1 MRATAFTT
9 VSITA
14 RLMTTRLALMATLAA
29 CSLAASGRAEEP
41 PRLSPTDARRVF
53 VTGTAASF
61 PKVTAAVEAAK
72 RGSGRDY
79 RVIVVGDTPAG
90 RSARS
95 VLEALVDRW
104 RAEGGDQPSGY
115 DPAGDVTIVLDTRGH
130 SIAMRAPWAL
140 EVSSGLDPA
149 TIQTELI
156 EKVFLPRAK
165 DGLYDDGLAALVEA
179 TEGWVKDRKDRE
191 VARIEAA
198 RVFRTRTLPLSLLGL
213 GAVAAVGSF
222 LYQRS
227 RHDSRV
233 AEARR
238 KLAAFKQEVVGL
250 SDLLDAQQER
260 HRLLPHT
267 DPDFKTPMQGQTRS
281 AYDAVQGAIG
291 RYRERWLG
299 LMDVWEKAQERVDSE
314 WFLGT
319 AAADDCIR
327 LLDSAEARPPL
338 DEVAGECRGPLDV
351 LEQAHEKSRAL
362 ADELD
367 AGLAAA
373 DTRITRLAER
383 GRSGAAFQ
391 AATAAAARS
400 LALARHDLE
409 SDPVEARGRLEG
421 GLADM
426 ATLVGRL
433 DAFEAADDRR
443 RKAAA
448 TADDAEAKIRA
459 KRAEGWLLAEPGAD
473 PMVHVVQSRE
483 HAALAAQLLD
493 AGEVEGALKHLEHAE
508 RHAGEAVAILES
520 VVAAKAK
527 IDDLLPGCIARLEAL
542 GGRRS
547 ATERALEH
555 LAASYAENSWTDL
568 ADNVAKADEGLDRI
582 KRMIAEAQSAAE
594 PARQHYFKALALLEE
609 VVRQEAWV
617 EGCQTAVT
625 DRRQE
630 LDGLRASLPKRA
642 SDTTRRIGELE
653 ARLDRQRTDRVR
665 ANEHCRE
672 AGRLVQVAERGLA
685 VQRPDLLQAGRVID
699 AADTAAARAEELATE
714 DERLARQAFTEIE
727 ETDSLIRRAAAW
739 YAEGVSAD
747 VRAAVSALERAKSL
761 LTGQRYEDSIK
772 ASSESAALAR
782 EAYAAATAEAERRR
796 QRRIQDIQRRR
807 MQDSFE
813 RLSRGAGPWVISLPG
828 GTFTGPDP
836 WRTVLGGGPVGGSGP
851 ARGGSPTAGGSWTR
865 DVAEGRW

>member
-1 MRATAFTT
+1 MRQTVFSLLLTLVAT
-9 VSITA
+9 TA
-14 RLMTTRLALMATLAA
+14 AVPVAQPTLADE
-29 CSLAASGRAEEP
+29 S
-41 PRLSPTDARRVF
+41 PRVSPAGPGRVF
-53 VTGTAASF
+53 VSGTDGTF
-61 PKVTAAVEAAK
+61 PKVKAAVDAAK
-72 RGSGRDY
+72 LGSGRDY
-79 RVIVVGDTPAG
+79 RVVVMGDTPAG
-90 RSARS
+90 RSARA
-95 VLEALVDRW
+95 VLEALIDRW
-104 RAEGGDQPSGY
+104 RTEGGDQAGGY
-115 DPAGDVTIVLDTRGH
+115 DPAGDVTIVLDAKGH
-130 SIAMRAPWAL
+130 SIAMRAPWSL

-149 TIQTELI
+149 TIQAELI
-156 EKVFLPRAK
+156 EKVFVPRAK

-179 TEGWVKDRKDRE
+179 TERWVKERKDRE
-191 VARIEAA
+191 LARVEAA

-213 GAVAAVGSF
+213 GALGALGTF

-233 AEARR
+233 AEAKRR
-238 KLAAFKQEVVGL
+238 LAAFKQEVVAL
-250 SDLLDAQQER
+250 SDLLDSQQER

-299 LMDVWEKAQERVDSE
+299 LMDVWEKAQERVNSE

-319 AAADDCIR
+319 AAAEECIQ
-327 LLDSAEARPPL
+327 LLDSADARPPL
-338 DEVAGECRGPLDV
+338 DDVAGECRGPLDV

-373 DTRITRLAER
+373 NARIEKLATR

-421 GLADM
+421 GLTDL

-443 RKAAA
+443 LKAAA
-448 TADDAEAKIRA
+448 AADDAEGKIRA

-473 PMVHVVQSRE
+473 PTAHVVKARE
-483 HAALAAQLLD
+483 HVALSAQLLD
-493 AGEVEGALKHLEHAE
+493 AGEVDGGLKHLEHAE

-520 VVAAKAK
+520 VVAAKAR
-527 IDDLLPGCIARLEAL
+527 IDDLLPGCVARLEAL
-542 GGRRS
+542 VGRR
-547 ATERALEH
+547 AGTVRALEH
-555 LAASYAENSWTDL
+555 LAESYAESSWSDL
-568 ADNVAKADEGLDRI
+568 ADNVAKADEGLERI
-582 KRMIAEAQSAAE
+582 KQMIAEAQSAAE

-609 VVRQEAWV
+609 VARQEAWV

-630 LDGLRASLPKRA
+630 LDGLRASLPKRSA
-642 SDTTRRIGELE
+642 TTTQRISALE
-653 ARLDRQRTDRVR
+653 ARLAQQRTDRVR
-665 ANEHCRE
+665 ANEQCRE
-672 AGRLVQVAERGLA
+672 AGRLVQIADRGIA
-685 VQRPDLLQAGRVID
+685 AQRPDLLQAGRVID
-699 AADTAAARAEELATE
+699 AADTAASRAEDLATE
-714 DERLARQAFTEIE
+714 DERLARQAFSEIE
-727 ETDSLIRRAAAW
+727 DTDSLIRRAAAW

-747 VRAAVSALERAKSL
+747 VRGAVSVLERSKSL

-772 ASSESAALAR
+772 ASAEAAALAR
-782 EAYAAATAEAERRR
+782 EAYATATAEAERRR
-796 QRRIQDIQRRR
+796 QRRVEEIQRRR

-813 RLSRGAGPWVISLPG
+813 RMSRGAGPWVISLPG

-836 WRTVLGGGPVGGSGP
+836 WRTVLAGGSTPVGG
-851 ARGGSPTAGGSWTR
+851 GSRSAGGSWSSE
-865 DVAEGRW
+865 VAEGRW

>member
-1 MRATAFTT
+1 MRLNAFTP
-9 VSITA
+9 ILILIA
-14 RLMTTRLALMATLAA
+14 ALAA
-29 CSLAASGRAEEP
+29 GTGPHPLQADEP
-41 PRLSPTDARRVF
+41 PRVSPTDSRRVF
-53 VTGTAASF
+53 VTGTDDTF
-61 PKVTAAVEAAK
+61 PKVTAAVATAK
-72 RGSGRDY
+72 QGSGRDY
-79 RVIVVGDTPAG
+79 RIVVVGDTPAG
-90 RSARS
+90 RTARS
-95 VLEALVDRW
+95 VLEALIERW
-104 RAEGGDQPSGY
+104 RAEGDDQPSGY
-115 DPAGDVTIVLDTRGH
+115 DPAGDVTIVLDTKGH
-130 SIAMRAPWAL
+130 SISMRAPWAL

-149 TIQTELI
+149 TIQKELI

-179 TEGWVKDRKDRE
+179 TERWVKDRKDRE
-191 VARIEAA
+191 LARTEAA
-198 RVFRTRTLPLSLLGL
+198 RVFRTRTLPLSLVGL
-213 GAVAAVGSF
+213 GALGALGTL
-222 LYQRS
+222 LYRISQ
-227 RHDSRV
+227 HDRRV
-233 AEARR
+233 AEARK
-238 KLAAFKQEVVGL
+238 KLAAFKQEVVAL

-281 AYDAVQGAIG
+281 AYDAVQGAIR

-319 AAADDCIR
+319 AAADECIR

-338 DEVAGECRGPLDV
+338 DAVAGECRGPLDV

-367 AGLAAA
+367 TGLAAA
-373 DTRITRLAER
+373 DARIAKLAER

-391 AATAAAARS
+391 ATTAAAARS

-421 GLADM
+421 GLAEL

-433 DAFEAADDRR
+433 DAYEAADDRR
-443 RKAAA
+443 LKAAA
-448 TADDAEAKIRA
+448 AADDAEARIRA

-473 PMVHVVQSRE
+473 PMVHVVKSRE
-483 HAALAAQLLD
+483 HLALAAQLLD
-493 AGEVEGALKHLEHAE
+493 AGEVDGAVKHLEHAE
-508 RHAGEAVAILES
+508 RHAAEAIAILES
-520 VVAAKAK
+520 VMAAKAK
-527 IDDLLPGCIARLEAL
+527 IDDLLPGCVARLEAL
-542 GGRRS
+542 AGRRA
-547 ATERALEH
+547 ATMRALEH
-555 LAASYAENSWTDL
+555 LAESYAESSWTDL
-568 ADNVAKADEGLDRI
+568 ADNVAKADEGIERI

-617 EGCQTAVT
+617 ESCQTAVT

-642 SDTTRRIGELE
+642 TTTTQRIDAL
-653 ARLDRQRTDRVR
+653 ATRLDRQRTDRVR
-665 ANEHCRE
+665 ANEQCRE
-672 AGRLVQVAERGLA
+672 AGRLVQVAQRGIA
-685 VQRPDLLQAGRVID
+685 VERPDLLQAGRVID
-699 AADTAAARAEELATE
+699 AADTAASRAEELATE
-714 DERLARQAFTEIE
+714 DERLARQAFSEIE
-727 ETDSLIRRAAAW
+727 DTDSLIRRAAAW

-747 VRAAVSALERAKSL
+747 VRGAVSALERAKSL
-761 LTGQRYEDSIK
+761 LTGQRYEESIK

-796 QRRIQDIQRRR
+796 QRRIQEIQRRQ

-813 RLSRGAGPWVISLPG
+813 RMSRGAGPWVISLPG

-836 WRTVLGGGPVGGSGP
+836 WRTVLGGRPSLDGGGS
-851 ARGGSPTAGGSWTR
+851 RSAGGSWSR
-865 DVAEGRW
+865 DVAEVRW